1 MCRLNYVAAWM
12 MNTFGYNKNALYFNA
27 SASVVCVISCHHVD
41 WVLSRIAFIEE
52 NCRTYIVIVLYVFL
66 TRGSTGR
73 CNYIY
78 RYICRYSNTSLNT
91 FVNNCGWQFYACPVK
106 GRV

>member
-41 WVLSRIAFIEE
+41 WVLSRIAFIVE
-52 NCRTYIVIVLYVFL
+52 NCRTNIVIVLYVFL

-73 CNYIY
+73 CIY
-78 RYICRYSNTSLNT
+78 VCRHIGIAIL
-91 FVNNCGWQFYACPVK
+91 P
-106 GRV
+106 